1 MRATKKGE
9 EIDFSDFH
17 VESYEARFLYRA
29 NSSIHSSV
37 SLSVAHAL
45 RGARGI
51 LRSIAI
57 SQFWR
62 TEGEQRVSSVV
73 TTNIAIN

>member
-57 SQFWR
+57 RSFGAPR
-62 TEGEQRVSSVV
+62 GNKEYHLL
-73 TTNIAIN
+73 